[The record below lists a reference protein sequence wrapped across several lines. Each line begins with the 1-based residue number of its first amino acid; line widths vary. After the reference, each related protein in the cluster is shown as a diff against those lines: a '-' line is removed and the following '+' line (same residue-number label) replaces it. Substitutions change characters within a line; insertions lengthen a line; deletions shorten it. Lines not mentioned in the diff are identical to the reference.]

1 MRLPSILGIRGARDK
16 PKDSYG
22 GSAYSFFF
30 GRSASGK
37 NVNERAAMQ
46 TTAVYSCVRILAETV
61 ASLPVHLYRYTET
74 GKERVYDHSLYRMLN
89 DEPNPEITSFVFR
102 ETLSHLLIW
111 GNAYAQIIRDGNG
124 RGIALYPLLPDK
136 MEADRDENGQLYYIY
151 TRNSDEKPN
160 FEEYGRV
167 YLRQQDVLHI
177 PGLGFDGGLLSAE
190 DTETK
195 MEKDVVDLGKEIE
208 RLERQAAIDA
218 ELNKPTSTPITNKP
232 NGNPDGFT
240 LFPIAQN
247 SRGFCRWNPILPCRG
262 PYPDKHGDF
271 SPDRYKSF
279 SRMKRLYTD

>member
-1 MRLPSILGIRGARDK
+1 M
-16 PKDSYG
+16 
-22 GSAYSFFF
+22 
-30 GRSASGK
+30 
-37 NVNERAAMQ
+37 
-46 TTAVYSCVRILAETV
+46 
-61 ASLPVHLYRYTET
+61 
-74 GKERVYDHSLYRMLN
+74 
-89 DEPNPEITSFVFR
+89 
-102 ETLSHLLIW
+102 SHLLIW

-124 RGIALYPLLPDK
+124 RVLALYPLLPDK

-151 TRNSDEKPN
+151 TRNSDENPN

-240 LFPIAQN
+240 LFPIAQT
-247 SRGFCRWNPILPCRG
+247 SFTRIL
-262 PYPDKHGDF
+262 
-271 SPDRYKSF
+271 
-279 SRMKRLYTD
+279 